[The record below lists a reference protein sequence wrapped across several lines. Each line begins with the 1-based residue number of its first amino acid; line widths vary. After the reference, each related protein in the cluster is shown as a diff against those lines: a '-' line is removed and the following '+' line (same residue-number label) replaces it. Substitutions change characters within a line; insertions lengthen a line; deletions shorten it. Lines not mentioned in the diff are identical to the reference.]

1 MTGLMYC
8 ADCGGKMY
16 VHRSNN
22 GKRVHQYTCAQYSKV
37 PIGTL
42 CPTQHRINE
51 KVVLDLISGML
62 QAIADFAKSDR
73 AAFIREVQ
81 EAQASQQDSDI
92 KKKKRRLSA
101 AQKRA
106 GELERLVCKI
116 YEDNALGRLPDA
128 RYAALDA
135 QYAKEQEALA
145 AEIVELEKA
154 VSSYDQGKKSAE
166 KFIALIDK
174 YQGFENMTNTML
186 NEFVEK
192 ILVHE
197 RDRKGSIETTQAVE
211 VYFNFVGKYIPP
223 AFRDVELT
231 PEEQEALRKKEEL
244 KDKRHQA
251 YLRRKAS
258 GWQRQYEERTRAAKK
273 AKIDAGK
280 AAIRAE
286 DMAKGI
292 YARVA
297 DLPRQEPKR
306 AVMQVRP
313 TL

>member
-1 MTGLMYC
+1 MYC

-22 GKRVHQYTCAQYSKV
+22 GKRVHQYTCAQYGKV
-37 PIGTL
+37 PVGTL

-51 KVVLDLISGML
+51 SVVLDLVSGML
-62 QAIADFAKSDR
+62 RAIADFAKADR

-92 KKKKRRLSA
+92 KKKKRRLTA

-135 QYAKEQEALA
+135 QYAKEQEELSG
-145 AEIVELEKA
+145 EIAELEKA
-154 VSSYDQGKKSAE
+154 IASYDQGRKSAE

-174 YQGFENMTNTML
+174 YQGFEAMTNTML

-231 PEEQEALRKKEEL
+231 QEEQGGPSE
-244 KDKRHQA
+244 KR
-251 YLRRKAS
+251 RT
-258 GWQRQYEERTRAAKK
+258 QRQAPSSLFAPQGQRLAA
-273 AKIDAGK
+273 
-280 AAIRAE
+280 
-286 DMAKGI
+286 
-292 YARVA
+292 
-297 DLPRQEPKR
+297 
-306 AVMQVRP
+306 AV
-313 TL
+313 

>member
-1 MTGLMYC
+1 
-8 ADCGGKMY
+8 MY

-22 GKRVHQYTCAQYSKV
+22 GKRVHQYTCAQYGKV

-62 QAIADFAKSDR
+62 QAISDFAKSDR

-92 KKKKRRLSA
+92 KKKKRRLTA

-145 AEIVELEKA
+145 AEIAELEKT
-154 VSSYDQGKKSAE
+154 VSSYDQGKK
-166 KFIALIDK
+166 
-174 YQGFENMTNTML
+174 
-186 NEFVEK
+186 
-192 ILVHE
+192 
-197 RDRKGSIETTQAVE
+197 
-211 VYFNFVGKYIPP
+211 
-223 AFRDVELT
+223 
-231 PEEQEALRKKEEL
+231 
-244 KDKRHQA
+244 
-251 YLRRKAS
+251 RRKS
-258 GWQRQYEERTRAAKK
+258 LLR
-273 AKIDAGK
+273 
-280 AAIRAE
+280 
-286 DMAKGI
+286 
-292 YARVA
+292 
-297 DLPRQEPKR
+297 
-306 AVMQVRP
+306 
-313 TL
+313 